1 MGESKQSKNSDSHFH
16 KSQFF
21 IRVLSYSTSLTSL
34 LSLSSFDFTGTEFST
49 KMSHIKADFGLEDKM
64 GHGLRRQVD
73 DLQPVHPIELSE
85 RNFAKNQEKAWLKE
99 LQKMQGI
106 SAPLKIM
113 HEKRAVANVGHIPCM
128 STRSNFQMD
137 ILEGNDDIITFNDFL
152 GRPELHEGMAQ
163 PHDVIDKHVKVKK

>member
-1 MGESKQSKNSDSHFH
+1 
-16 KSQFF
+16 
-21 IRVLSYSTSLTSL
+21 
-34 LSLSSFDFTGTEFST
+34 
-49 KMSHIKADFGLEDKM
+49 MSHIKADFGLEDKM

-113 HEKRAVANVGHIPCM
+113 HEKRAVANVGHFPCM

-163 PHDVIDKHVKVKK
+163 PHDVIDKHVKVKKWFYNDFLFLKIHYYWSN

>member
-1 MGESKQSKNSDSHFH
+1 M
-16 KSQFF
+16 
-21 IRVLSYSTSLTSL
+21 
-34 LSLSSFDFTGTEFST
+34 
-49 KMSHIKADFGLEDKM
+49 
-64 GHGLRRQVD
+64 
-73 DLQPVHPIELSE
+73 
-85 RNFAKNQEKAWLKE
+85 KE

-113 HEKRAVANVGHIPCM
+113 HEKRAVANVGHFPCM

>member
-1 MGESKQSKNSDSHFH
+1 MG
-16 KSQFF
+16 
-21 IRVLSYSTSLTSL
+21 SLTSL

-49 KMSHIKADFGLEDKM
+49 KV

-85 RNFAKNQEKAWLKE
+85 RNFAKNQEKAWMKE
-99 LQKMQGI
+99 LQKLQGI

-113 HEKRAVANVGHIPCM
+113 HEKRAVANVGHFPCM

-137 ILEGNDDIITFNDFL
+137 ILEGNDDI
-152 GRPELHEGMAQ
+152 
-163 PHDVIDKHVKVKK
+163 